1 MSAARIPGGAVAE
14 TPATLIAGRRL
25 AIGWGDRAILP
36 PLDFAIREGELWG
49 LVGRNGSGKSTLM
62 KTLLGSA
69 SPLGGTIDMRP
80 GLRIGYVPQRSEW
93 EAAVP
98 ARVIDIAAGGLD
110 SGWATFLP
118 FRPRGSK
125 GKVEAALAVAD
136 AADLATRRYATLS
149 EGQKQRVWLA
159 RALVSD
165 PELLVLDEPTS
176 ALDTA
181 AERAVF
187 ELLGR
192 VLAQRRIAIL
202 IASHQLGLLFERA
215 THLFYIE
222 REAGVAAI
230 GPRAEVLAHPIV
242 RERNLLELAS
252 PRAAGGLTDGAAA
265 TGSESIQ
272 GGRS

>member
-1 MSAARIPGGAVAE
+1 LSEPRTSPG
-14 TPATLIAGRRL
+14 TLIEGRDLR
-25 AIGWGDRAILP
+25 IGWGDKVILP
-36 PLDFAIREGELWG
+36 PLDFAIRPGELWG

-62 KTLLGSA
+62 KTLLGSTQA
-69 SPLGGTIDMRP
+69 MGGEVIKGP
-80 GLRIGYVPQRSEW
+80 GLRVGYVPQRSEW

-98 ARVIDIAAGGLD
+98 ARVVDIAAGGLD
-110 SGWATFLP
+110 SGWAALLP

-125 GKVEAALAVAD
+125 DKVDAALAVAD
-136 AADLATRRYATLS
+136 AADLASRRYATLS

-165 PELLVLDEPTS
+165 PDLLVLDEPTS

-192 VLAQRRIAIL
+192 VLSQRRIAIL

-215 THLFYIE
+215 THLIYIE
-222 REAGVAAI
+222 REIGAAVI
-230 GPRAEVLAHPIV
+230 GPRVDVLMNPRV

-252 PRAAGGLTDGAAA
+252 PRPAPDNGEASAPGHR
-265 TGSESIQ
+265 EV
-272 GGRS
+272 RS